1 MDPEYTKNYHELKSV
16 FDPAMSEINIP
27 GSDIRISNLNFSSDF
42 GKECFSTVSDG
53 SICENMSFSYPV
65 FIPPGSASRKVI
77 LLLHGLNERSW
88 EKYLVWAYWLSQNT
102 GSFVILFPLSFHINR
117 SPGSWIDPRAMMQP
131 LSERRSNY
139 NDVKMSSYANL
150 ALSNRLTKDPM
161 RFFSSGYQSASDI
174 VKLMSDLRDGNHE
187 IIPGGCGVNIFA
199 YSIGAFLAQILMLGN
214 PENLFADSRL
224 FMLCGGSV
232 FSSMRGTSKYI
243 MDSLAFERVYNFY
256 LDDFEKEITKET
268 YLSEFTRSSQLGMA
282 FRSMIDFA
290 RFKTFRENILLK
302 LKEQIRSI
310 ALLRDT
316 VIPAEGILKT
326 LNGIVRNN
334 DKKVEVWDFPY
345 PYTHENPFP
354 VFGNNY
360 KSDVDRN
367 FKRLIKEASV
377 FLA

>member
-16 FDPAMSEINIP
+16 FNPAIDEISIP
-27 GSDIRISNLNFSSDF
+27 GSDIRIANINFSSDF
-42 GKECFSTVSDG
+42 GKEGFSTVSDG

-65 FIPPGSASRKVI
+65 FIPPGGTGTKVI
-77 LLLHGLNERSW
+77 LLFHGLNERSW

-102 GSFVILFPLSFHINR
+102 GSYVILFPLSFHINR

-131 LSERRSNY
+131 LSERRSSY

-161 RFFSSGYQSASDI
+161 RFFSSGYQTSSDI
-174 VKLMSDLRDGNHE
+174 VKLMSDLRDGNHK
-187 IIPGGCGVNIFA
+187 IIPGGCSVNIFA
-199 YSIGAFLAQILMLGN
+199 YSIGAFLAQILMIGN
-214 PENLFADSRL
+214 PENLFTDSRL

-243 MDSLAFERVYNFY
+243 MDSLAFDKVYNFY
-256 LDDFEKEITKET
+256 LDGFEKEITKET

-326 LNGIVRNN
+326 LNGFVRNN

-360 KSDVDRN
+360 KGDVDRN
-367 FKRLIKEASV
+367 FKRLIQEASV

>member
-1 MDPEYTKNYHELKSV
+1 
-16 FDPAMSEINIP
+16 
-27 GSDIRISNLNFSSDF
+27 
-42 GKECFSTVSDG
+42 
-53 SICENMSFSYPV
+53 
-65 FIPPGSASRKVI
+65 VI